1 MGARKTATPP
11 LCTDPNCTTVGA
23 HYHAPA
29 PAPVPA
35 PGAVPYPTP
44 APLPPPDLAAV
55 LTACA
60 FALDQLS
67 QYLLANRD
75 KLP

>member
-1 MGARKTATPP
+1 MGARKTANPSPRTNPERS
-11 LCTDPNCTTVGA
+11 TVGP

-29 PAPVPA
+29 PA